1 MKLTPACNMSKVCHA
16 IHGVENWTDADHVQ
30 TLKFANTHAVS
41 LRNCKDQVCTSMWRR
56 QIVKEKLNMLNRA

>member
-41 LRNCKDQVCTSMWRR
+41 LRNCKDQVCTSMW
-56 QIVKEKLNMLNRA
+56 